1 MDADVAQ
8 LLLSH
13 ASDLLVLFDV
23 QGDPVY
29 FSPSVEQYLSG
40 IPDIDK
46 RDVLWRIIEPRDRN
60 RVRQRIEALLEQTQP
75 GRARSIHVEFTI
87 NIGYDSRYIESSI
100 SRIETPVKGFLIAGR
115 DVTNQRD
122 VEEHLRSNEEF
133 FQALLQQVS
142 DGIAL
147 VSRYGELRL
156 FIGLLGQQLGYNHG
170 DEHKI
175 SLREIIWPEDYER
188 LEAISFEVGTVPGAR
203 REVSFRV
210 LAKNG
215 EVRHVKGAVT
225 NLLENPHV
233 RAFVYNLHDTT
244 DTVRALEQVNRLN
257 TELEERLYH
266 LETIRRVEL
275 AVRES
280 HDISLF
286 LGMYA
291 AELCIAIGADGIAV
305 HLATGDGTFQTTLG
319 HGFHDRVQLGRR
331 FKPGEELAGKAA
343 SLQEPIL
350 VQELGHVDE
359 SGVALKPNEQA
370 MYRGYLAAPLVY
382 QETVHGVV
390 EFFFLNALPTEPA
403 WLSLAESLFSHGAS
417 ALANS
422 QLVASLERTNRELV
436 EAYDNTIEGWAYAL
450 DLRDEETVG
459 HSKRV
464 TDMTVRLARQLGVP
478 ESEIVHIQRGALLH
492 DIGKMGVPD
501 SVLLKPGKLT
511 DEEYNLMKKHPE
523 YALEMLR
530 PIEFLAPALVIPYS
544 HHERWDGRGYPEGL
558 AGHDIPLP
566 ARIFA
571 IVDVYD
577 ALTSDRP
584 YRRAWSHQEA
594 IKHICSESGKHFDP
608 EVVEAFVQIFN

>member
-1 MDADVAQ
+1 MDADIAQ

-13 ASDLLVLFDV
+13 TSDLLVVFNML
-23 QGDPVY
+23 GEPVY

-40 IPDIDK
+40 MPDVHT
-46 RDVLWRIIEPRDRN
+46 RDGLWRMIAPADRN
-60 RVRQRIEALLEQTQP
+60 RVRQRIEGLLEQTQP
-75 GRARSIHVEFTI
+75 GHARSIFVEFTLE
-87 NIGYDSRYIESSI
+87 IGYDSRYIESSI
-100 SRIETPVKGFLIAGR
+100 TLIDHPLKGFIIAGR
-115 DVTNQRD
+115 DVTSQRD
-122 VEEHLRSNEEF
+122 IEDHLRANEEF

-147 VSRYGELRL
+147 VSRFGELRL
-156 FIGLLGQQLGYNHG
+156 FIGLLGRQLGYNHG
-170 DEHKI
+170 DEHKV
-175 SLREIIWPEDYER
+175 SLREIIWPDDYDR
-188 LEAISFEVGTVPGAR
+188 LEAIAFEVGTVPNAR

-210 LAKNG
+210 IAKNG
-215 EVRHVKGAVT
+215 DVRHVKGAVT

-244 DTVRALEQVNRLN
+244 DTVHALEQVNLLN
-257 TELEERLYH
+257 KELEERLEH

-275 AVRES
+275 AVREAQN
-280 HDISLF
+280 ISFF
-286 LGMYA
+286 LGTFT
-291 AELCIAIGADGIAV
+291 AELCAAIGVDAIAV
-305 HLATGDGTFQTTLG
+305 HLANTDGTFQTTLG
-319 HGFHDRVQLGRR
+319 HGFHDNVLLGHT
-331 FKPGEELAGKAA
+331 FAPGEQLAGKAA

-350 VQELGHVDE
+350 VEELGHVDE
-359 SGVALKPNEQA
+359 SGVALPPSQQA

-382 QETVHGVV
+382 QETVHGIV
-390 EFFFLNALPTEPA
+390 EFFFLDALAPNPV
-403 WLSLAESLFSHGAS
+403 WLTLAESLFSHCAS

-422 QLVASLERTNRELV
+422 QLVSSLEQSNRELI

-464 TDMTVRLARQLGVP
+464 TDMTVQLARQLGVP

-501 SVLLKPGKLT
+501 NILLKPGKLT
-511 DEEYNLMKKHPE
+511 SEEYDLMKKHPE
-523 YALEMLR
+523 YALEMLK
-530 PIEFLAPALVIPYS
+530 PIEFLAPALAIPYS

-558 AGHDIPLP
+558 AGHEIPLP

-571 IVDVYD
+571 VVDVYD

-584 YRRAWSHQEA
+584 YRAAWSHSDA
-594 IKHICSESGKHFDP
+594 IAHICSESGKHFDP
-608 EVVEAFVQIFN
+608 EVVEAFVQVFD